1 MNHYNEVPGLLETGC
16 ELVSPHLRWLIRNAV
31 LTYCQPEAINLI
43 AYNENVP
50 NDNFGIAHGPSRSIS
65 INLERHFFSAMDRC
79 VEEENMYASL
89 RLLLLHEILDTV
101 IHEAHHLKVCLE
113 RNDFNSADLDEE
125 GAMEAG
131 KKLSWM
137 VAKKWDCNISIFGT
151 YLDTMLDDFLSSIE
165 EDTKEKPT
173 MWKDLQ
179 VWMNKN
185 KLGYYNPDKDLELS
199 ISHAFEALS
208 KDEEPWLE
216 DAATFLDTSIQET
229 EQLQPTM
236 PAVEHVPTET
246 YDAQTPIHA
255 TPSAIE
261 TIMADM
267 ARNQPNMFQA
277 VLAGMQ
283 QQAMP
288 SMDAYPEYQDEI
300 PENFN
305 PEPAPAPVLPAVQP
319 TDMPKIIE
327 TVFRTLFWHVVSKG
341 GFTHEGTYNN
351 PGIIAE
357 AVNIGHIPGALNIFT
372 HMDTVDA
379 YGKYAK
385 NQPTTMGIKG
395 MLTKENL
402 PKYTLF
408 LNINGELHRR
418 SLVAQNPNATD
429 DNGQLK
435 AWAREA
441 KAGTKIMYVLGDEKN
456 GGVRATIKL
465 PAGKQLGQ
473 EEYKLWT

>member
-31 LTYCQPEAINLI
+31 LSYCPPEAVNLI

-101 IHEAHHLKVCLE
+101 LHEAHHLKVCSE
-113 RNDFNSADLDEE
+113 HADFNSADLDEP
-125 GAMEAG
+125 GAIEAG

-137 VAKKWDCNISIFGT
+137 VAKKWDCNISIFGQH
-151 YLDTMLDDFLSSIE
+151 LDALLNDFLSSIE

-179 VWMNKN
+179 VWMNKKN
-185 KLGYYNPDKDLELS
+185 LGYYNPDKDLELS

-216 DAATFLDTSIQET
+216 EAATFLDTTIQET
-229 EQLQPTM
+229 EQTQPTQ
-236 PAVEHVPTET
+236 PIVDTVPVET
-246 YDAQTPIHA
+246 Y
-255 TPSAIE
+255 
-261 TIMADM
+261 
-267 ARNQPNMFQA
+267 N
-277 VLAGMQ
+277 AGMPVHP
-283 QQAMP
+283 AMP
-288 SMDAYPEYQDEI
+288 QGMEAVMAMMAQMAANNALVPSVGDEYPEYQED
-300 PENFN
+300 PYQ
-305 PEPAPAPVLPAVQP
+305 EPVVQTPVLPVPVLPAAQP
-319 TDMPKIIE
+319 DNMAKTIE
-327 TVFRTLFWHVVSKG
+327 TVFRTIFWHVISKG

-351 PGIIAE
+351 PGVVMEPVSIA
-357 AVNIGHIPGALNIFT
+357 HIPGASQIFT
-372 HMDTVDA
+372 HMDTLDA
-379 YGKYAK
+379 HGKFVG
-385 NQPTTMGIKG
+385 NQPITMGITGMVAKG
-395 MLTKENL
+395 NL

-408 LNINGELHRR
+408 LRINGELHRR
-418 SLVAQNPNATD
+418 TLLAQNPNSTD

-435 AWAREA
+435 TWAREA
-441 KAGTKIMYVLGDEKN
+441 RAGAKIMFILGDEKN
-456 GGVRATIKL
+456 GGVRAKIKL
-465 PAGKQLGQ
+465 DAGKQLGQ
-473 EEYKLWT
+473 EEYSLWNSSKQA